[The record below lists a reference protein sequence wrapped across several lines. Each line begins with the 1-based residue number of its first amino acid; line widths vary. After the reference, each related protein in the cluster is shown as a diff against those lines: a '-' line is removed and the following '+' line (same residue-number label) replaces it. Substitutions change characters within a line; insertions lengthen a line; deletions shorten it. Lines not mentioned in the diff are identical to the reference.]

1 MKTDGLLNVKLL
13 AAAIG
18 VCEKTIYRARWAG
31 FDMPGGLATV
41 DEFRDWQRAELRRK
55 RCRLGR
61 MSKNVQSS
69 VMPS

>member
-18 VCEKTIYRARWAG
+18 VCEKTIYRARWSG
-31 FDMPGGLATV
+31 FEMPGGVSTV
-41 DEFRDWQRAELRRK
+41 DEFRDWQRAELRKK
-55 RCRLGR
+55 RCGIGQ